1 MAIYITTNI
10 HGTLVSEIMKKID
23 KGEIKT
29 WKYDSKK
36 RFTHLGEIEGEKT
49 HWEGMAWFV
58 SSNEDDDSVTFELK
72 DIDKSEDGV
81 EAVYHG
87 RFTQMLL
94 YHFPDKI
101 EAITVP

>member
-1 MAIYITTNI
+1 
-10 HGTLVSEIMKKID
+10 
-23 KGEIKT
+23 
-29 WKYDSKK
+29 
-36 RFTHLGEIEGEKT
+36 
-49 HWEGMAWFV
+49 MAWFV